1 MGQKGVK
8 NGLFRHALTN
18 DSNDLIHFHREG
30 RSYSDTY
37 VYQISCSGKFW
48 FSRYGAKRGQNWGF
62 SAFSQ
67 KVSVRFGSFSQEKK
81 IL

>member
-8 NGLFRHALTN
+8 NGVFRHFLKNKSKDFAR
-18 DSNDLIHFHREG
+18 FHREG

-37 VYQISCSGKFW
+37 VYQISCSGKIW

-67 KVSVRFGSFSQEKK
+67 KVSLRFGSFSQEKK